1 AVKKVGMGFV
11 IWFEPERVYQGTWL
25 DREHPDWILR
35 LPGSPTGLLNLGNPE
50 TLHWLIEYI
59 SGMIQEEGITVY
71 RQDFNMDPLPY
82 WRAVDSPDRQ
92 GITEIRYIEGLYTFW
107 DELLARNPGLI
118 IDNCASG
125 GRRIDLETSS
135 RSVPLWRTD
144 YNYGEPNGQQSHT
157 YGVNFYLP
165 TTSTGCLSPNTYSFR
180 SAMTAGLCLC
190 PTYDWLEKDQEQV
203 CRLIEEFKR
212 VRPFFYGDYY
222 PLTAHNTRDDV
233 WIGYQF
239 HRDDMKAG
247 MFLAF
252 RRQESP
258 YLSACLKLRGILP
271 SARYE
276 LTYEDTG
283 IKQVL
288 LGETLSTGINV
299 SIDDTPG
306 SLLVT
311 YRQLI

>member
-1 AVKKVGMGFV
+1 MRFQSSKLLPKEQWKTLIYIFKQLVIILIQSLYRELILGMV
-11 IWFEPERVYQGTWL
+11 
-25 DREHPDWILR
+25 
-35 LPGSPTGLLNLGNPE
+35 
-50 TLHWLIEYI
+50 
-59 SGMIQEEGITVY
+59 QEEGISVY
-71 RQDFNMDPLPY
+71 RQDFNMEPLPY
-82 WRAVDSPDRQ
+82 WHAVDSPDRQ

-125 GRRIDLETSS
+125 GRRIDLETTF
-135 RSVPLWRTD
+135 RSLPLWRTD
-144 YNYGEPNGQQSHT
+144 YNHGEPNGQQSHT

-212 VRPFFYGDYY
+212 VRSFFYGDYY

-239 HRDDMKAG
+239 HREDMKAG
-247 MFLAF
+247 IFLMF
-252 RRQESP
+252 RVV
-258 YLSACLKLRGILP
+258 Y
-271 SARYE
+271 
-276 LTYEDTG
+276 
-283 IKQVL
+283 
-288 LGETLSTGINV
+288 
-299 SIDDTPG
+299 
-306 SLLVT
+306 
-311 YRQLI
+311 